1 MVYGLAFNGFV
12 AWCAV
17 ERMRGGRA
25 DHRSQIPDDP
35 VGDLLMDGKAGAVF
49 L

>member
-1 MVYGLAFNGFV
+1 MVAFNGFV
-12 AWCAV
+12 AWRAT
-17 ERMRGGRA
+17 ERMRGER

-35 VGDLLMDGKAGAVF
+35 VGDFLMDGKASAVF